1 MSCFGAEQEMLV
13 TGVIPQAQVS
23 SHDGRDKL
31 ALFDSTN
38 SLQNLGKTA
47 KSINLLFLI
56 NQSDSRAFLGIH
68 VTICKTK

>member
-31 ALFDSTN
+31 ALFDN
-38 SLQNLGKTA
+38 KKQLEKYGQNRQIYKL
-47 KSINLLFLI
+47 
-56 NQSDSRAFLGIH
+56 
-68 VTICKTK
+68 TILD